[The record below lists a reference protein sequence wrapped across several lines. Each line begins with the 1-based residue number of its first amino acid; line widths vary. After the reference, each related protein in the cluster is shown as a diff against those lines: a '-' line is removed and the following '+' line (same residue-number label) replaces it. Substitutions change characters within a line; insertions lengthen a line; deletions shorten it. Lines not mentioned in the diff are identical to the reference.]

1 MRAEIVLGGLE
12 YDPGADGCLSA
23 RSDSALP
30 RNDSLVRDVCPRLRC
45 YTRVF
50 GAQFFSEALSTR
62 CTQYGAAVGLIEKS
76 AHKQGGPFR
85 RFVFTEPGRLL
96 SLTDEALCAEM
107 AQVAEARKQSLT
119 DREADLSCSAVAR
132 GALIYFEPALSMY
145 DGAAMMGSG
154 GFFDVENFPPA
165 DTWIAYISKRISRK
179 ANSGFLL
186 SWVPEELVDL
196 ADEGVRVEPSGS
208 LQWADEESDEFVQE
222 ICRQLHFACAL
233 PAQ

>member
-1 MRAEIVLGGLE
+1 MIQEMTDVSLSDLSEPFHETIAWCEMSALAC
-12 YDPGADGCLSA
+12 DATPGFSA
-23 RSDSALP
+23 RSFFQKLSELDV
-30 RNDSLVRDVCPRLRC
+30 RNMERQWR
-45 YTRVF
+45 
-50 GAQFFSEALSTR
+50 
-62 CTQYGAAVGLIEKS
+62 LIEKS

-96 SLTDEALCAEM
+96 SLTDEALCGEM
-107 AQVAEARKQSLT
+107 ARVAEARKQSLV
-119 DREADLSCSAVAR
+119 DREADLSRAAVAR
-132 GALIYFEPALSMY
+132 GALICFEPALSMY

-165 DTWIAYISKRISRK
+165 DTWIAYISKRYSHK
-179 ANSGFLL
+179 ADSGFLL

-208 LQWADEESDEFVQE
+208 LQWADEESDAFVQE

-233 PAQ
+233 PA